1 MGKSAVLGW
10 GVSGT
15 SPRLRVPGSRTPL
28 PLVFHIF
35 LRLCL
40 PCPLRGS
47 APCGRRAV
55 AWAVAPLGALA
66 LVGLLPRV
74 APRRHG
80 ARPCGALASLGT
92 AVPTAL
98 FLGYRLVLRPP
109 LGAVSPAQ
117 QPAQV
122 CQSPAMA
129 DAMRQVPFLTRTG
142 CVRWGAERPAPL
154 TPSGGGTAAAIFS
167 GGSLPPPVCPL
178 LVFFMVLAG
187 SRPLNKP
194 K

>member
-15 SPRLRVPGSRTPL
+15 SPRLRVPGSRNPL

-35 LRLCL
+35 MRLCL

-47 APCGRRAV
+47 APCGRGSAVWACRALR
-55 AWAVAPLGALA
+55 ARCPCRAPAAVSP
-66 LVGLLPRV
+66 P
-74 APRRHG
+74 RHG

-92 AVPTAL
+92 SVPAAL

-109 LGAVSPAQ
+109 LGSVSPAQ

-122 CQSPAMA
+122 CQPPAVA
-129 DAMRQVPFLTRTG
+129 EAMRRGPFLTRAG
-142 CVRWGAERPAPL
+142 RVRWGAERPAPL
-154 TPSGGGTAAAIFS
+154 PPSGGGTAAAIFL
-167 GGSLPPPVCPL
+167 GGSLPPPMCPL
-178 LVFFMVLAG
+178 LVFFMVILRLWR
-187 SRPLNKP
+187 SSPS
-194 K
+194 